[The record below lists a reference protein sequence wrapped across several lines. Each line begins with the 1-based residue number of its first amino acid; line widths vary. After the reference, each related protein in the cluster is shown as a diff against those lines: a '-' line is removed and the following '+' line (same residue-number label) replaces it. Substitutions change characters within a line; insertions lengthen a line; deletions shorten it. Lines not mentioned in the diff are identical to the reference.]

1 VIENVVHD
9 APGGPVQPIAT
20 TRHIIVVDDNRDAA
34 DSLAQLVEMFGHSAD
49 VAYDGATAIDKVR
62 ANRPDIVLCDLG
74 LPGMSGYEVARALR
88 AQRID
93 VLLIAVSGYA
103 QFEDIAKAHAAGFDD
118 HIAKPPDP
126 DTLRALLSK
135 ERRRWPRANAFA
147 E

>member
-1 VIENVVHD
+1 M
-9 APGGPVQPIAT
+9 T
-20 TRHIIVVDDNRDAA
+20 
-34 DSLAQLVEMFGHSAD
+34 
-49 VAYDGATAIDKVR
+49 
-62 ANRPDIVLCDLG
+62 
-74 LPGMSGYEVARALR
+74 GYEVARQLR

-126 DTLRALLSK
+126 ETLRALLSHD
-135 ERRRWPRANAFA
+135 RRKLPRADAFA